1 MTIGD
6 ALFAR
11 LALRGF
17 SKITAETT
25 ALQARISSGVNDPR
39 PSADP
44 ARAVELSA
52 LREVR
57 ARLETRADLARD
69 AGDRLALTDQTLS
82 VLTENVRG
90 LKQIALRAANDAL
103 TPEAHAALRIE
114 AITLRA
120 SMLAAANASDI
131 AGRPLFSGSAPGPA
145 FVDTLDGVRYRGDA
159 APSQAAL
166 GDRLILPTGLPGAQV
181 FGDDASG
188 IFAMADDLI
197 RVLSDPMLSA
207 RPELRAENGARLML
221 ERGRDDQ
228 AVEVTLTGPLGSAR
242 LRLDLRHDAP
252 GDALRVISD
261 VEHLTGIRAEMAPDG
276 RSVLMFAQGQIALTD
291 QQGGPQRSPVLSM
304 GQIDPDTQATTR
316 PILSMRPAH
325 LSINEVVARA
335 DEAVARMAN
344 ARAAAGSLGAAVDR
358 QKDSVAQQKL
368 VVEQSVSAVQ
378 DLDVAAAITRLQSLL
393 LSEQAAQQTF
403 VKITSQS
410 LFNYLR

>member
-69 AGDRLALTDQTLS
+69 AADRLALTDQTLS

-120 SMLAAANASDI
+120 SMLAAANSSDI
-131 AGRPLFSGSAPGPA
+131 AGRPLFAGSAPGPA
-145 FVDTLDGVRYRGDA
+145 FVDTLEGVRYRGDA
-159 APSQAAL
+159 ASSKAAL
-166 GDRLILPTGLPGAQV
+166 GDRLVLSTGLPGRQV
-181 FGDDASG
+181 FGDDATG
-188 IFAMADDLI
+188 VFAMADDLI

-207 RPELRAENGARLML
+207 RPELRAENAASLSL
-221 ERGRDDQ
+221 QRGREDQ
-228 AVEVTLTGPLGSAR
+228 AVEVTLTGPAGSAR
-242 LRLDLRHDAP
+242 LRLDLRLDAP
-252 GDALRVISD
+252 GDTLRVISD
-261 VEHLTGIRAEMAPDG
+261 ATHLTGIRAEMAPDG
-276 RSVLMFAQGQIALTD
+276 RSVLLFAEGPLTLSD
-291 QQGGPQRSPVLSM
+291 QQGGPQQMPVLSM
-304 GQIDPDTQATTR
+304 GQIDPATR
-316 PILSMRPAH
+316 MPMRPVLSLRPSH
-325 LSINEVVARA
+325 LSINEVIARA
-335 DEAVARMAN
+335 DDAVARMAN

-358 QKDSVAQQKL
+358 QTEAVSQQRL

-378 DLDVAAAITRLQSLL
+378 DLDVAAAITRLQGLL
-393 LSEQAAQQTF
+393 LSEQAAQQSF
-403 VKITSQS
+403 VKITGQS